1 MIWGM
6 ATVRYRG
13 FDIAARSYQLADS
26 GAWTVDLEI
35 RRNDR
40 FRAFSVDE
48 RYPTREEAEAQCIG
62 YGRRIIDGRVK
73 GWSVDALRVGN
84 SIWEPL
90 VRLLTS
96 DSLGAFLVVLAV
108 IFGLGG
114 LIIVRRIH

>member
-1 MIWGM
+1 M

-13 FDIAARSYQLADS
+13 FDIVSRSYQLAES

-40 FRAFSVDE
+40 VRTFSVSE
-48 RYPTREEAEAQCIG
+48 HYPTLEEAEAQSLG

-84 SIWEPL
+84 SIWAPV
-90 VRLLTS
+90 VRLLTTE
-96 DSLGAFLVVLAV
+96 SLGVLIVVLAA
-108 IFGLGG
+108 IFALSR
-114 LIIVRRIH
+114 LILRVS